1 MIGYQGTKQED
12 VVVEYQELLAR
23 RAQVADAI
31 VATIDKLGELV
42 AEEREL
48 QDRLRRLGEAAGVKA
63 TPFSTAVTT
72 VDAVNSELT
81 RVGLSPRRADPRM
94 RLSALVVDQNRRY
107 RAQRE
112 VRQQVV
118 DQSAA

>member
-1 MIGYQGTKQED
+1 
-12 VVVEYQELLAR
+12 VEYQELLAR

-63 TPFSTAVTT
+63 TPFSTAV
-72 VDAVNSELT
+72 DAVNSELT

-94 RLSALVVDQNRRY
+94 RLSALVIDQNRRY